1 MSNNHESNNNH
12 SSESLPNPENLNGS
26 NGKAAN
32 KSNTSPSDANKAQI
46 NNEAHSPA
54 KEPAKP
60 TTEKAEVNSNNIASI
75 KSSRTKLTLPP
86 EELEL
91 LGSIRIEQAVVSAKK
106 TLEKPLMQ
114 KDCDFLVD
122 QILKM
127 SSTELDKLVGNTDA
141 LSKTL
146 NVLFSHEIPDSKS
159 VANLHIANRL
169 NAHTRTAR
177 VLTAISAV
185 CAITGFQ
192 SIVSGIT
199 HDRSVLSRIGGGL
212 MSVGVFLS
220 IQKVFKEDLLDNTTY
235 DESKLKP
242 IYKEKTKVAK
252 NGQITSLRRQ
262 KLKELFN
269 TKTLVAAIGVSA
281 SFGIVGALGYLAELP
296 DGDVGSVLN
305 YQQKELIKSVNTRA
319 ENDTIA
325 RSKILSIQQEINQ
338 LKTIVSKTPLD
349 AKQTQELSKLT
360 QELELNMKQNSVFAL
375 YSKQNDLELKRARC
389 VPVLEPIGS
398 DGKTRTATLEE
409 RSVTKYQDCA
419 LFNNEIFIKGKS
431 LGRPKYEIEVTG
443 GTLRDGTKVKGLVK
457 EIEEAGGE
465 YKFGELP
472 ITQAMKNKQTLE
484 KLSSTNPA
492 ETITRYFEATGKT
505 EAEKQY
511 GANLVKEIQKG
522 EWLKKPDVPAG
533 MPLTIGWD
541 RLWKQKIDAQGK
553 ETSEFVAPPELT
565 AAFLILLI
573 ESISVFNTIF
583 LSLDDDYKRI
593 YMNKKLQAW
602 GHGYNADLV
611 DLIEKALIEYFK
623 LNPTPNTKVQ
633 TEGLLTDAQKLSND
647 KAKARAIVERL
658 NAKEIKKIV
667 LHYAQHGQLP
677 GQQQLIKN
685 YLKEEFGARE
695 NTIMTADKKQAGL
708 TKATVLS
715 DIKLMSNQIE
725 GDSKNTAAK
734 IENEVEISGIIIDQQ
749 HEVAL
754 GELESKKTSD
764 TDTANHKRLMA
775 ENLEKFGWWKGTK
788 LNKDINQARATQILN
803 QSKKPGSK

>member
-12 SSESLPNPENLNGS
+12 SPEPLPNPENLNGS

-75 KSSRTKLTLPP
+75 KSSRTKLTLSP

-91 LGSIRIEQAVVSAKK
+91 LGSIRIEQALVSAKK

-242 IYKEKTKVAK
+242 IYEEKTKVAK
-252 NGQITSLRRQ
+252 NGQITNLRRQ

-338 LKTIVSKTPLD
+338 LKTIGSKTPLD
-349 AKQTQELSKLT
+349 AKQVQELSKLT
-360 QELELNMKQNSVFAL
+360 QELELNMKQNSVFSL
-375 YSKQNDLELKRARC
+375 FGKQNDLELEKARC
-389 VPVLEPIGS
+389 KTVLAPKNPNNTLATITTDMRS
-398 DGKTRTATLEE
+398 NSNYQACAVFNDG
-409 RSVTKYQDCA
+409 VY
-419 LFNNEIFIKGKS
+419 IKG
-431 LGRPKYEIEVTG
+431 GTRGIPTYETKING
-443 GTLRDGTKVKGLVK
+443 GMLYGKEVKGLVK

-484 KLSSTNPA
+484 KLTSTNPA

-553 ETSEFVAPPELT
+553 ETFEFVAPPELT

-611 DLIEKALIEYFK
+611 DEIEKALAKYFTD
-623 LNPTPNTKVQ
+623 NPTPNTEVQ
-633 TEGLLTDAQKLSND
+633 AEGLLTDAQKLSND

-658 NAKEIKKIV
+658 NAGEIKKIV
-667 LHYAQHGQLP
+667 LYYAQHGQLP

-685 YLKEEFGARE
+685 YLKEEFEARE
-695 NTIMTADKKQAGL
+695 NTIMIADKKQAGL

-725 GDSKNTAAK
+725 GDAKNTAAK
-734 IENEVEISGIIIDQQ
+734 IENEVDIAGISIEKEY
-749 HEVAL
+749 EVAL
-754 GELESKKTSD
+754 DGLESKKTSD
-764 TDTANHKRLMA
+764 AATANHKRLMA

-788 LNKDINQARATQILN
+788 LNKDINQARAAQILN
-803 QSKKPGSK
+803 QTEEPKSK